1 VPKFTWNLDPALF
14 HLGSWELRY
23 YSLIFVVVFLGGYQ
37 LLRWQ
42 VMRGGGEERDAS
54 DFFVYG
60 VLAVLIGARLGHCIF
75 YDYEKAM
82 NDPLWILQI
91 WTGGL
96 SSHGAVIGLIVAMW
110 RFTKTRGIP
119 FLEGADRF
127 AFSAA
132 LGATLVRIGNF
143 FNSEIVGKAT
153 DQSWGVKFPRYIER
167 HGDDIIY
174 RHPTQ
179 IYEAALGLAVLG
191 ALFLADRAL
200 GKERRPRGIL
210 ISLFFLLY
218 FTGRIF
224 IENFKELQV
233 RSLEEAAGFTM
244 GQMLSAPCALLGLYG
259 VYRSLKEKEP
269 VGWISDLEDED
280 DEDDE
285 DEDDEDE
292 DEDDEDED
300 DEDGEDEDDEKATNS
315 EPEADRAT
323 DEAAKSS
330 PKRSAKSESKKSGL
344 HDVDV
349 DEEFSRSEEERR
361 RLTREREKDGKD

>member
-1 VPKFTWNLDPALF
+1 MPKFTWDIDPALF

-60 VLAVLIGARLGHCIF
+60 VLAVLIGARLGHVIF

-96 SSHGAVIGLIVAMW
+96 SSHGAVAGLIVAMW

-119 FLEGADRF
+119 FFEGADRF

-143 FNSEIVGKAT
+143 FNSEIVGKPT
-153 DQSWGVKFPRYIER
+153 DQSWGVKFPRYIEHR
-167 HGDDIIY
+167 GDAVLY

-179 IYEAALGLAVLG
+179 LYEATLGIVVFAVLY
-191 ALFLADRAL
+191 LVDRAF
-200 GKERRPRGIL
+200 GKEKRPRGLL
-210 ISLFFLLY
+210 ISVFFLVY

-244 GQMLSAPCALLGLYG
+244 GQMLSAPLALLGLVG
-259 VYRSLKEKEP
+259 VIVSLNKKQP
-269 VGWISDLEDED
+269 VGWISDLDDDD

-285 DEDDEDE
+285 DAG
-292 DEDDEDED
+292 DDEDED
-300 DEDGEDEDDEKATNS
+300 DDEDAGDDEDELE
-315 EPEADRAT
+315 T
-323 DEAAKSS
+323 DEEGDKAAARSKGSSRKSTS
-330 PKRSAKSESKKSGL
+330 HDA
-344 HDVDV
+344 DVDA
-349 DEEFSRSEEERR
+349 EFSLSEEERR
-361 RLTREREKDGKD
+361 KLTREENKD

>member
-1 VPKFTWNLDPALF
+1 VPKFTWDLNPALF

-75 YDYEKAM
+75 YDYEKAL
-82 NDPLWILQI
+82 NDPLWVLQI

-143 FNSEIVGKAT
+143 FNSEIVGRAT
-153 DQSWGVKFPRYIER
+153 DQSWGVKFPRYIEK
-167 HGDDIIY
+167 HGDAIVY

-179 IYEAALGLAVLG
+179 LYEAALGIAVFG
-191 ALFLADRAL
+191 ALYLADRAL

-218 FTGRIF
+218 FSGRLF

-244 GQMLSAPCALLGLYG
+244 GQMLSAPCVLLGIYG
-259 VYRSLKEKEP
+259 VYRSLKNKEP
-269 VGWISDLEDED
+269 VGWVSDLD

-285 DEDDEDE
+285 DEDDD
-292 DEDDEDED
+292 DEDDDDAGDDNGEEDEQASS
-300 DEDGEDEDDEKATNS
+300 DEPRRPS
-315 EPEADRAT
+315 
-323 DEAAKSS
+323 
-330 PKRSAKSESKKSGL
+330 KRPAQSESKKTAARDS
-344 HDVDV
+344 DV

-361 RLTREREKDGKD
+361 KLTRQTGKDD

>member
-1 VPKFTWNLDPALF
+1 MPKFTWDIDPALF

-75 YDYEKAM
+75 YDYEKAL
-82 NDPLWILQI
+82 NDPLWVLQI

-110 RFTKTRGIP
+110 RFTKVRGIP

-143 FNSEIVGKAT
+143 FNSEIVGKPT
-153 DQSWGVKFPRYIER
+153 DQSWGVKFPRYMEK
-167 HGDDIIY
+167 HGDAIVY

-179 IYEAALGLAVLG
+179 LYEATLGIVVLLALY
-191 ALFLADRAL
+191 FADRKF
-200 GKERRPRGIL
+200 GKEKRPRGML
-210 ISLFFLLY
+210 ISVFFLVY

-224 IENFKELQV
+224 IEQFKELQV

-244 GQMLSAPCALLGLYG
+244 GQMLSAPLAVLGLYG
-259 VYRSLKEKEP
+259 VIRSLRQKQP
-269 VGWISDLEDED
+269 VGWVSEFDDEDAEDEDNEGD
-280 DEDDE
+280 DEDDGQDG
-285 DEDDEDE
+285 DENAADAEGD
-292 DEDDEDED
+292 
-300 DEDGEDEDDEKATNS
+300 K
-315 EPEADRAT
+315 PEADRKASTPEKGERETAT
-323 DEAAKSS
+323 SAANHPAKKSS
-330 PKRSAKSESKKSGL
+330 A
-344 HDVDV
+344 HDADV

-361 RLTREREKDGKD
+361 KLTRAENRDD

>member
-1 VPKFTWNLDPALF
+1 MPKFTWDIDPALF

-60 VLAVLIGARLGHCIF
+60 VLAVLIGARLGHVIF

-110 RFTKTRGIP
+110 RFTKTRGVA

-143 FNSEIVGKAT
+143 FNSEIVGKPT
-153 DQSWGVKFPRYIER
+153 DQSWGVKFPRYVEH
-167 HGDDIIY
+167 HGDAVVY

-179 IYEAALGLAVLG
+179 LYEATLGILVFAALY
-191 ALFLADRAL
+191 FTDRYF
-200 GKERRPRGIL
+200 GKEKRPRGLL
-210 ISLFFLLY
+210 ISVFFLVY

-224 IENFKELQV
+224 VENFKELQV

-244 GQMLSAPCALLGLYG
+244 GQMLSAPLAIVGLIG
-259 VYRSLKEKEP
+259 VVLSLQKKEP
-269 VGWISDLEDED
+269 AGWDSDLEDD
-280 DEDDE
+280 DDY
-285 DEDDEDE
+285 DDEDE
-292 DEDDEDED
+292 DEDEDDAD
-300 DEDGEDEDDEKATNS
+300 DEDADPNAPADKSKALTGKDESPAKKGS
-315 EPEADRAT
+315 ER
-323 DEAAKSS
+323 AKS
-330 PKRSAKSESKKSGL
+330 PAKASAS
-344 HDVDV
+344 HDADVDA
-349 DEEFSRSEEERR
+349 EFARSEEERR
-361 RLTREREKDGKD
+361 KLLREENKD

>member
-1 VPKFTWNLDPALF
+1 MPQFTWDLNPALF

-110 RFTKTRGIP
+110 RFTKTRGLP

-143 FNSEIVGKAT
+143 FNSEIVGRVT
-153 DQSWGVKFPRYIER
+153 DQSWGVKFPRYVEKLGEEIL
-167 HGDDIIY
+167 Y

-179 IYEAALGLAVLG
+179 IYEATLGIAVFGGL
-191 ALFLADRAL
+191 LLADRAF
-200 GKERRPRGIL
+200 GKERRPRGLL
-210 ISLFFLLY
+210 ISVFFLLY

-233 RSLEEAAGFTM
+233 RSIEEAAGFTM
-244 GQMLSAPCALLGLYG
+244 GQMLSAPLALLGLYG
-259 VYRSLKEKEP
+259 VYRSIKNKEP
-269 VGWISDLEDED
+269 VGWVSDFDEDEDED

-285 DEDDEDE
+285 DDEEDSDEDAE
-292 DEDDEDED
+292 DSDKDESDEVD
-300 DEDGEDEDDEKATNS
+300 SGESADHGDPKTATKH
-315 EPEADRAT
+315 ADKH
-323 DEAAKSS
+323 EGHKGAARDS
-330 PKRSAKSESKKSGL
+330 
-344 HDVDV
+344 DV
-349 DEEFSRSEEERR
+349 DEEFSLSDEERR
-361 RLTREREKDGKD
+361 KRTREHDKENG

>member
-1 VPKFTWNLDPALF
+1 MPKFTWDIDPALF

-75 YDYEKAM
+75 YDYEKAL
-82 NDPLWILQI
+82 NDPLWVLQI

-110 RFTKTRGIP
+110 RFTKVRGIP

-127 AFSAA
+127 SFSAA

-153 DQSWGVKFPRYIER
+153 DQSWGVKFPRYIEK
-167 HGDDIIY
+167 HGDPIVY

-179 IYEAALGLAVLG
+179 LYEATLGIVV
-191 ALFLADRAL
+191 FLTLYYADRTF
-200 GKERRPRGIL
+200 GKEKRPRGLL
-210 ISLFFLLY
+210 ISLFFLVY

-233 RSLEEAAGFTM
+233 RSIEEAAGFTM
-244 GQMLSAPCALLGLYG
+244 GQMLSAPLAILGLYG
-259 VYRSLKEKEP
+259 VIRSLKKKEP
-269 VGWISDLEDED
+269 VGWVSDFEDED

-285 DEDDEDE
+285 DDDSTEDVESDEG
-292 DEDDEDED
+292 DEDDDSTD
-300 DEDGEDEDDEKATNS
+300 DREDG
-315 EPEADRAT
+315 
-323 DEAAKSS
+323 DEAAEQGGKRTAKDGSGAKADSAPSKHPTKQSS
-330 PKRSAKSESKKSGL
+330 A
-344 HDVDV
+344 HDADV
-349 DEEFSRSEEERR
+349 DEEFARSEEERR
-361 RLTREREKDGKD
+361 KLTRAENRDD

>member
-1 VPKFTWNLDPALF
+1 VPKFTWDLDPALL
-14 HLGSWELRY
+14 HVGSWELRY

-42 VMRGGGEERDAS
+42 IMRGGGEERDAS

-127 AFSAA
+127 SFSAA

-143 FNSEIVGKAT
+143 FNSEIVGRVT
-153 DQSWGVKFPRYIER
+153 DQSWGVKFPRYMEK
-167 HGDDIIY
+167 HGEEVLY

-179 IYEAALGLAVLG
+179 LYEAAWGIIVLSGLLLTDKVA
-191 ALFLADRAL
+191 
-200 GKERRPRGIL
+200 GKERRPRGLL
-210 ISLFFLLY
+210 ISMFFLLY

-224 IENFKELQV
+224 IERFKELQV
-233 RSLEEAAGFTM
+233 RSIEEAAGFTM
-244 GQMLSAPCALLGLYG
+244 GQMLSTPCALLGLYG
-259 VYRSLKEKEP
+259 VITCLKKKEP
-269 VGWISDLEDED
+269 VGWISEFDDED

-285 DEDDEDE
+285 DEDDAAEDSNEDVQGDE
-292 DEDDEDED
+292 DTEDDDERGEQ
-300 DEDGEDEDDEKATNS
+300 DEHVERKPS
-315 EPEADRAT
+315 PKRADKH
-323 DEAAKSS
+323 DSAKSS
-330 PKRSAKSESKKSGL
+330 RDS
-344 HDVDV
+344 DV

-361 RLTREREKDGKD
+361 KLMREHDRES

>member
-1 VPKFTWNLDPALF
+1 MPQFTWDLDPAIF

-23 YSLIFVVVFLGGYQ
+23 YSLIFVAVFLGGYQ

-42 VMRGGGEERDAS
+42 VMRGGGEEQDAS

-75 YDYEKAM
+75 YDYEKAL

-96 SSHGAVIGLIVAMW
+96 SSHGAVVGLIVAMW

-143 FNSEIVGKAT
+143 FNSEIVGRAT
-153 DQSWGVKFPRYIER
+153 DQSWGIKFPRYYEK
-167 HGDDIIY
+167 HGEAIVY
-174 RHPTQ
+174 RHPAQ
-179 IYEAALGLAVLG
+179 LYEAALGLSVLA
-191 ALFLADRAL
+191 ALYFADKAL

-218 FTGRIF
+218 FSGRLF
-224 IENFKELQV
+224 VEHFKELQV

-244 GQMLSAPCALLGLYG
+244 GQMLSAPCVLLGIYG
-259 VYRSLKEKEP
+259 VYRSLKHREP
-269 VGWISDLEDED
+269 VGWISDLDDDDDDDDDAYDGDEEPD
-280 DEDDE
+280 DEDMDE
-285 DEDDEDE
+285 DPASDGDGGDEPKDPK
-292 DEDDEDED
+292 DS
-300 DEDGEDEDDEKATNS
+300 EKPVKRP
-315 EPEADRAT
+315 EPRDSQKS
-323 DEAAKSS
+323 AARDS
-330 PKRSAKSESKKSGL
+330 
-344 HDVDV
+344 DV

-361 RLTREREKDGKD
+361 KLTRKLDSKDD

>member
-1 VPKFTWNLDPALF
+1 VPKFTWDLDPALF
-14 HLGSWELRY
+14 HLGAWELRY

-60 VLAVLIGARLGHCIF
+60 VLAVLVGARLGHCIF
-75 YDYEKAM
+75 YDYEKAL
-82 NDPLWILQI
+82 NDPLWVLQI

-110 RFTKTRGIP
+110 RFTKTRGVP

-143 FNSEIVGKAT
+143 FNSEIVGRAT
-153 DQSWGVKFPRYIER
+153 NQNWGVKFPRYIEH
-167 HGDDIIY
+167 HGDAVIY

-179 IYEAALGLAVLG
+179 LYEATLGLAVFG
-191 ALFLADRAL
+191 ALFLADRAF
-200 GKERRPRGIL
+200 GKERRPRGLL

-218 FTGRIF
+218 FTGRLF
-224 IENFKELQV
+224 VENFKELQV
-233 RSLEEAAGFTM
+233 RSIEEAAGFTM
-244 GQMLSAPCALLGLYG
+244 GQMLSTPCALLGLFG
-259 VYRSLKEKEP
+259 VVRSLKNKEP
-269 VGWISDLEDED
+269 VGWVSEFEDD

-285 DEDDEDE
+285 DEDDED
-292 DEDDEDED
+292 DDEGESD
-300 DEDGEDEDDEKATNS
+300 DGEHHH
-315 EPEADRAT
+315 EASHSSDRSNRTHGKT
-323 DEAAKSS
+323 DSHQ
-330 PKRSAKSESKKSGL
+330 
-344 HDVDV
+344 HDTDV
-349 DEEFSRSEEERR
+349 DEEFARSEEERR
-361 RLTREREKDGKD
+361 KLTRETAKDD

>member
-1 VPKFTWNLDPALF
+1 MPKFTWDIDPALF

-60 VLAVLIGARLGHCIF
+60 VLAVLIGARLGHVIF

-119 FLEGADRF
+119 FLEGSDRF

-143 FNSEIVGKAT
+143 FNSEIVGKPT
-153 DQSWGVKFPRYIER
+153 DQSWGVKFPRYIEH
-167 HGDDIIY
+167 HGDAIVY

-179 IYEAALGLAVLG
+179 LYEATLGILVFAALYLT
-191 ALFLADRAL
+191 DRAS
-200 GKERRPRGIL
+200 GKEKRPRGLL
-210 ISLFFLLY
+210 ISVFFLVY

-233 RSLEEAAGFTM
+233 RSIEEAAGFTM
-244 GQMLSAPCALLGLYG
+244 GQMLSAPLAILGLVG
-259 VYRSLKEKEP
+259 VILSLKKQEP
-269 VGWISDLEDED
+269 VGWVSDLEDE
-280 DEDDE
+280 EDDE
-285 DEDDEDE
+285 DFEDEEDDEDA
-292 DEDDEDED
+292 DEDED
-300 DEDGEDEDDEKATNS
+300 ADPDGSADKSGKDASPTKKGS
-315 EPEADRAT
+315 ER
-323 DEAAKSS
+323 AKS
-330 PKRSAKSESKKSGL
+330 PAKPSAS
-344 HDVDV
+344 HDADVDA
-349 DEEFSRSEEERR
+349 EFARSEEERR
-361 RLTREREKDGKD
+361 KLTREENKD